1 MNALKKNSIKTVLK
15 YTWPFYIVSALVIV
29 PTLMFAFRVTH
40 RLPGYKV
47 MTLFVSGRMNDSKK
61 LEKDLVE
68 KYKDNEL
75 KDVSVISSDPQDE
88 AAYSQKLTI
97 PGYNTA
103 DILIVPRTVLE
114 TVKISAFGLSLS
126 DELINEYYSGYSLF
140 KQEDVN
146 YGIKIDREKTKEYFS
161 LPSEDCFMILNG
173 KSVNT
178 GKYSPKE
185 IKEHDNA
192 LQIVKDWGM

>member
-61 LEKDLVE
+61 LEKDLIE

-161 LPSEDCFMILNG
+161 LPNEDCFMILNG